1 MIYYNYKIK
10 KEEIAMED
18 LKMIKQAINDFE
30 MKRERMI
37 SLVND
42 LIADNEDN
50 EDEQAKI
57 GIDKTIE
64 RILYTIEVAD
74 WELKKDLENR

>member
-1 MIYYNYKIK
+1 M
-10 KEEIAMED
+10 EE
-18 LKMIKQAINDFE
+18 LKMIKQAIDNFE
-30 MKRERMI
+30 MKRERLI
-37 SLVND
+37 GLVND

-50 EDEQAKI
+50 EDEQTKI

>member
-1 MIYYNYKIK
+1 M
-10 KEEIAMED
+10 EE
-18 LKMIKQAINDFE
+18 LKMIKQAIDNFE
-30 MKRERMI
+30 MKRERFI
-37 SLVND
+37 GLVND

-64 RILYTIEVAD
+64 KILYTIEVAD

>member
-1 MIYYNYKIK
+1 M
-10 KEEIAMED
+10 EE
-18 LKMIKQAINDFE
+18 LKMIKQAIDNFE
-30 MKRERMI
+30 MKRERLI
-37 SLVND
+37 GLVND

-74 WELKKDLENR
+74 WELKKDSENR

>member
-1 MIYYNYKIK
+1 M
-10 KEEIAMED
+10 EE
-18 LKMIKQAINDFE
+18 LKMIKQAIDNFE
-30 MKRERMI
+30 MKRERLI
-37 SLVND
+37 GLVND

-64 RILYTIEVAD
+64 RILCTIEVAD

>member
-1 MIYYNYKIK
+1 M
-10 KEEIAMED
+10 EE

-30 MKRERMI
+30 MKREQLS

-50 EDEQAKI
+50 EDEQAKF

-64 RILYTIEVAD
+64 RILYTIEVAE

>member
-1 MIYYNYKIK
+1 M
-10 KEEIAMED
+10 EE
-18 LKMIKQAINDFE
+18 LKMIKQAIDNFE
-30 MKRERMI
+30 MKRERLI
-37 SLVND
+37 GLVND

>member
-1 MIYYNYKIK
+1 
-10 KEEIAMED
+10 MED

-42 LIADNEDN
+42 LIADNEDNEDN

>member
-1 MIYYNYKIK
+1 M
-10 KEEIAMED
+10 EE
-18 LKMIKQAINDFE
+18 LKMIKQAIDNFE
-30 MKRERMI
+30 MKRERLI
-37 SLVND
+37 GLVND

-64 RILYTIEVAD
+64 KILYTIEVAD